1 MKPWVNDFKQFAIK
15 GNAVDMAIG
24 VVIGAAFGKIVS
36 TLVSAIIS
44 PLIALLTGGLDFTN
58 LKIVLRQA
66 VMDGET
72 VVRPEV
78 CLGYG
83 DLIQVIIDFLIVS
96 LVIFWIMRIMTN
108 LTKKK
113 EEAPAPAPAPA
124 PTPEDVLLLREIRD
138 LLKDKESSK

>member
-1 MKPWVNDFKQFAIK
+1 MKPWINDFKQFAIK

-44 PLIALLTGGLDFTN
+44 PLIALLTGGLDFTG
-58 LKIVLRQA
+58 LKVVLRQA
-66 VMDGET
+66 VMEGET

-78 CLGYG
+78 SLNYG
-83 DLIQVIIDFLIVS
+83 DLIQATVDFLIVAP
-96 LVIFWIMRIMTN
+96 VIFWVMRIMTN

-113 EEAPAPAPAPA
+113 EAEPAPAPAPA
-124 PTPEDVLLLREIRD
+124 PTPEDIVLLREIRD
-138 LLKDKESSK
+138 LLKK